1 MQGKFDRSLLLC
13 SDRHSLYFSLSEILK
28 EMSAEVKGYDIGG
41 RISKADSFMQ
51 AQSLRMPYGLRSR
64 WEKYFQQ
71 KLNRTL
77 TEFIDNYKPQLVV
90 VYNSEFLLPETC
102 AEIKKKARLIFYLAD
117 SPFYTPQNNFYL
129 TALSYAD
136 LILSPDSFWSKQ
148 LNTIGLQNTLYFI
161 PGPDERYYHRFED
174 QDELA
179 DTPETEM
186 IYVGSSYFNS
196 WGYKKA
202 LLMSKFVNYDFHLY
216 GNSMWKRWFRYFPE
230 LKPRFT
236 EAGFIPVDTMNK
248 MFNRTRLIPV
258 DGNPG
263 ILNGFHLRVFEALS
277 AGALPLIEERA
288 DVEGILL
295 KECRAK
301 VPLIRDYNQASAMA
315 AYYLKNENER
325 SETAGELLSFIRN
338 RYSKT
343 NNAAL
348 LMEAVNRIHD
358 H

>member
-1 MQGKFDRSLLLC
+1 MQGKFERSLLLC
-13 SDRHSLYFSLSEILK
+13 SDRHSLYFSLSEILN
-28 EMSAEVKGYDIGG
+28 EISAEVRGYDISS
-41 RISKADSFMQ
+41 RISTADSFIQ
-51 AQSLRMPYGLRSR
+51 AQSLRMPYGFRSR

-71 KLNRTL
+71 KLNRAL
-77 TEFIDNYKPQLVV
+77 TEFLESYEPQLVV

-102 AEIKKKARLIFYLAD
+102 AEIKKKAILIFYLAD
-117 SPFYTPQNNFYL
+117 SPFYTPQNNYYL
-129 TALSYAD
+129 TVLSYAD
-136 LILSPDSFWSKQ
+136 LILSPDSFWSRQ

-161 PGPDERYYHRFED
+161 PGPDERYYHRIED
-174 QDELA
+174 KAELA
-179 DTPETEM
+179 DTPETE
-186 IYVGSSYFNS
+186 ITYVGSSYFNS

-230 LKPRFT
+230 LRARFT
-236 EAGFIPVDTMNK
+236 EAGYIPVSKLNK

-263 ILNGFHLRVFEALS
+263 ILNGFHLRVFEALC

-288 DVEGILL
+288 DVGGILL

-301 VPLIRDYNQASAMA
+301 LPLIEDYNKAGEVA

-325 SETAGELLSFIRN
+325 RETVSELLSFIRS
-338 RYSKT
+338 RYSKAS
-343 NNAAL
+343 NAGL
-348 LMEAVNRIHD
+348 LMEAVSRFHG